1 MNPRLPSAARCLV
14 AAALAASLLSVPAQ
28 AGEGH
33 DHGDAPVTATG
44 PGLPRFVAVSE
55 TFELVGVL
63 KGKQL
68 VLYLDRTDDNSPV
81 RGAQIELD
89 IAGTKFK
96 AQKQG
101 EDEYEVVLPEAPKPG
116 VLVITA
122 TVTAGA
128 ESDLLG
134 GELDLHDDSQA
145 GAAVRARGWQE
156 YAGWTAGGL
165 VALGML
171 AWGVRRF
178 RSSRQ
183 AHTAA
188 AA

>member
-1 MNPRLPSAARCLV
+1 MNPGLPSAACYFV
-14 AAALAASLLSVPAQ
+14 AAALAASLLSAPAD

-33 DHGDAPVTATG
+33 DHGDAPASATG
-44 PGLPRFVAVSE
+44 PGLPRFVAVSD

-81 RGAQIELD
+81 RDAQIELD
-89 IAGTKFK
+89 IAGTKFN

-134 GELDLHDDSQA
+134 GELDLHDDSQS
-145 GAAVRARGWQE
+145 GAAVRAHGWQE

-183 AHTAA
+183 AHTGTAA
-188 AA
+188 

>member
-1 MNPRLPSAARCLV
+1 MNPRLPSAACCLAAACLV
-14 AAALAASLLSVPAQ
+14 ASLVTAPAH

-33 DHGDAPVTATG
+33 DHGDAPATAAG
-44 PGLPRFVAVSE
+44 PGLPRFAAVSDI
-55 TFELVGVL
+55 FELVGVL
-63 KGKQL
+63 KGKQF
-68 VLYLDRTDDNSPV
+68 VLYLDRADDNSPV

-89 IAGTKFK
+89 IAGAKFK

-128 ESDLLG
+128 ETDLLG
-134 GELDLHDDSQA
+134 GELDLHEDGPAGEVARVHGWQDCTGWAA
-145 GAAVRARGWQE
+145 GA
-156 YAGWTAGGL
+156 L
-165 VALGML
+165 IALGVL
-171 AWGVRRF
+171 AWGARRF

-183 AHTAA
+183 TNFGAA
-188 AA
+188 A